1 MQRAPAVK
9 DIDLTTAKV
18 YKEFLETPKDIVG
31 LLCIEASRHD
41 HVTSDQ
47 EDNFD
52 LCIHAG
58 ACREDELVVCVP
70 SCDLICHFMELVDV
84 DQRTW
89 HATLCPYINI
99 IVACQCRGH
108 GNDDVLDFQRVL
120 CHLLSLLLG
129 VKCDVQTRVSTKKRA
144 LCRIGPA

>member
-1 MQRAPAVK
+1 MDELLHVDGLILLALSIEALPKVDPAQASRAMQRAPTVK
-9 DIDLTTAKV
+9 NIDLTTAKV

-52 LCIHAG
+52 LSIHAG
-58 ACREDELVVCVP
+58 ACREDELVVCIP
-70 SCDLICHFMELVDV
+70 SCDLTCHFMELVDV

-89 HATLCPYINI
+89 GPTICLHIDI
-99 IVACQCRGH
+99 ILAYQC
-108 GNDDVLDFQRVL
+108 
-120 CHLLSLLLG
+120 
-129 VKCDVQTRVSTKKRA
+129 
-144 LCRIGPA
+144 

>member
-1 MQRAPAVK
+1 MDELLHVDGLILLVLGIEALPKVDPAQTSRAMQRAPAVK
-9 DIDLTTAKV
+9 NINLSTAKV

-52 LCIHAG
+52 LSIHAG

-84 DQRTW
+84 DQRAWRT
-89 HATLCPYINI
+89 TLCLYISM
-99 IVACQCRGH
+99 IVAYQC
-108 GNDDVLDFQRVL
+108 
-120 CHLLSLLLG
+120 
-129 VKCDVQTRVSTKKRA
+129 
-144 LCRIGPA
+144 

>member
-1 MQRAPAVK
+1 MDELLHVDGLILLALSIEALPKVDPAQASRAMQRAPTVK
-9 DIDLTTAKV
+9 NIDLTTAKV
-18 YKEFLETPKDIVG
+18 DKEFLETPKDIVG

-41 HVTSDQ
+41 HVASNQ
-47 EDNFD
+47 EDNFE

-99 IVACQCRGH
+99 IVACQC
-108 GNDDVLDFQRVL
+108 
-120 CHLLSLLLG
+120 
-129 VKCDVQTRVSTKKRA
+129 
-144 LCRIGPA
+144 